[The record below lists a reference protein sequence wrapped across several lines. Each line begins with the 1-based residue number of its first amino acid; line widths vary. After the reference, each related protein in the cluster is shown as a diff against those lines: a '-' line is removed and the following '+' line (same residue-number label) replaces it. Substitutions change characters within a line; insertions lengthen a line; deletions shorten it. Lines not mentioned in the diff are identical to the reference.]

1 MTSDPELATRLR
13 LAVTR
18 MARRL
23 RQESGV
29 VGPELSP
36 TLTSALATI
45 DRCGPLTP
53 SAFAEAERIQRP
65 TATRIVG
72 RLEQQGLVAR
82 SADPT
87 DGRVSFVA
95 ATSDGRALLKRI
107 RTRKSEYLA
116 KRLKQLT
123 PEEQATLGRAAELLE
138 RLLEEPA
145 SAPARRAGA

>member
-53 SAFAEAERIQRP
+53 SAFAETERIQRP
-65 TATRIVG
+65 TATRIVS
-72 RLEQQGLVAR
+72 RLEAQGLVER
-82 SADPT
+82 SADPD
-87 DGRVSFVA
+87 DGRVSFVTT
-95 ATSDGRALLKRI
+95 TSDGRALLKRI

-116 KRLKQLT
+116 KRLKRLT
-123 PEEQATLGRAAELLE
+123 PDDQATLSRAAELLE
-138 RLLEEPA
+138 QLLEEPA
-145 SAPARRAGA
+145 RAPARRAGA